1 MAAFHIRTDMIFAL
15 VKTGESPIVYYIM
28 SEMAER
34 KLICMVEIK
43 AGKNTFEA
51 MSEDVLFVRLSE
63 VLDSAVLVLSSSH
76 GACAHA
82 PHAHTCTHT
91 NI

>member
-1 MAAFHIRTDMIFAL
+1 MIFAL

-51 MSEDVLFVRLSE
+51 MSEDVLFVRLS
-63 VLDSAVLVLSSSH
+63 VTGAVLVLSSSH

-82 PHAHTCTHT
+82 PHAHTCMHT